1 MHTAPHRHWFVTL
14 GWVALLLIALLVVT
28 AGVAAIAPLVLEGLG
43 VLLGLMFGFAVLA
56 LPFAT
61 VVGIVLLIT
70 RSNRRTAPAMYGYPP
85 SPGLQGG
92 PGPGSGPYPPAP
104 QPPSPAAGPL
114 HGAPAPVP
122 APARSRRQ
130 PNSDADLQPR
140 LQALLARIHD
150 KAAALRDP
158 RQWHLVPPEDQVHL
172 DRVLGEYLPAIL
184 NTYRGIPRGAEDWP
198 VRDGGPSV
206 IDVVEHQLRLL
217 EQSLDAIAERVF
229 KTGAAQ
235 LLAQQ
240 QFLEDRLG
248 EGPQGE
254 LTIR

>member
-1 MHTAPHRHWFVTL
+1 MTL
-14 GWVALLLIALLVVT
+14 GWVALIVVALLVVT
-28 AGVAAIAPLVLEGLG
+28 AGVAAIAPLVLDALG
-43 VLLGLMFGFAVLA
+43 VLLALVFGLAVCA

-70 RSNRRTAPAMYGYPP
+70 RSNRRTAPAMYGPP
-85 SPGLQGG
+85 PAPGLQGG
-92 PGPGSGPYPPAP
+92 PGPRPYPQAP
-104 QPPSPAAGPL
+104 PP
-114 HGAPAPVP
+114 GAPAGGPLYAAP
-122 APARSRRQ
+122 APAPPRRQ
-130 PNSDADLQPR
+130 SNPPAELPPR
-140 LQALLARIHD
+140 LQALVARIHD

-172 DRVLGEYLPAIL
+172 DRVLSEYLPAIL

-206 IDVVEHQLRLL
+206 IDVVEHQLRLI

-229 KTGAAQ
+229 KMGAAQ

-240 QFLEDRLG
+240 QFLEERLG
-248 EGPQGE
+248 EGPPGE